1 MITKSVKYEDFS
13 GNTITKSFDFHLNK
27 AELAEI
33 QFREDGSTFDDVII
47 KISQDDTN
55 IRSVLDM
62 IKEIVV
68 ASVGRKV
75 IQDGTE
81 LFVKDD
87 QARNALVC
95 TDAYSELLFELI
107 SDPEKVA
114 EFVKGLLPSNLA
126 KEYNKALSS
135 DDINSMTP
143 EQMKARL
150 TELREGGK

>member
-1 MITKSVKYEDFS
+1 MITKSVKYEDYN
-13 GNTITKSFDFHLNK
+13 GKTIVKDFDFHLNK

-47 KISQDDTN
+47 KISQDETN

-75 IQDGTE
+75 TEDGVE

-87 QARNALVC
+87 KARNALVQ

-107 SDPEKVA
+107 SDPQTVA

-126 KEYNKALSS
+126 KEYNKTLGA
-135 DDINSMTP
+135 DDINDMSP
-143 EQMKARL
+143 EELKARL
-150 TELREGGK
+150 AELRGDN

>member
-1 MITKSVKYEDFS
+1 MITKSVKYEDYN
-13 GNTITKSFDFHLNK
+13 GKTVVKDFDFHLNK

-47 KISQDDTN
+47 KISKDETN

-75 IQDGTE
+75 TEDGVE

-87 QARNALVC
+87 KARNALVQ

-107 SDPEKVA
+107 SDPQTVA

-135 DDINSMTP
+135 DDINEMTP
-143 EQMKARL
+143 EEMKARL
-150 TELREGGK
+150 AELRGDN

>member
-1 MITKSVKYEDFS
+1 MITKSVKYEDYNGKTVVKDFY
-13 GNTITKSFDFHLNK
+13 FHLNK

-33 QFREDGSTFDDVII
+33 QFREDGSTFDDVLI

-75 IQDGTE
+75 NQNGDD
-81 LFVKDD
+81 LFIKDNR
-87 QARNALVC
+87 ARSALIH

-107 SDPEKVA
+107 SDPKVVA
-114 EFVKGLLPSNLA
+114 DFVKGLLPASLA
-126 KEYNKALSS
+126 KEYDKALSS
-135 DDINSMTP
+135 DDINQMTP
-143 EQMKARL
+143 EEMKARL
-150 TELREGGK
+150 AELRGDN